1 MDNHIERTPQ
11 ETALIAAH
19 VQRAAELRQQ
29 MDLML
34 LRSMVRELEPH
45 A

>member
-1 MDNHIERTPQ
+1 MSRQTTPQ

-19 VQRAAELRQQ
+19 VQRVAELRQK

-34 LRSMVRELEPH
+34 LRSMQRQMAEEQ

>member
-1 MDNHIERTPQ
+1 MSRQTTPQ

-19 VQRAAELRQQ
+19 VQRVAELRQQ

-34 LRSMVRELEPH
+34 LRSLVREAEQVCTR
-45 A
+45 